1 MNDHYELM
9 ECDKDTLYITFA
21 KANIDECV
29 KPELRDKW
37 LAEK

>member
-1 MNDHYELM
+1 MNNHYQLM
-9 ECDKDTLYITFA
+9 ECDIESLYIAFA
-21 KANIDECV
+21 NANIDDCV